1 MEIFPGFGKGKYFT
15 ISTGGNGHHRGM
27 MLLAFFGREKYI
39 GRGGGGG
46 GKTVAPISDVA
57 RRAEKK

>member
-15 ISTGGNGHHRGM
+15 MVYRRQRTSQGND
-27 MLLAFFGREKYI
+27 ATCSFGREKYI
-39 GRGGGGG
+39 GGGGGG
-46 GKTVAPISDVA
+46 GKTVAPISEVA